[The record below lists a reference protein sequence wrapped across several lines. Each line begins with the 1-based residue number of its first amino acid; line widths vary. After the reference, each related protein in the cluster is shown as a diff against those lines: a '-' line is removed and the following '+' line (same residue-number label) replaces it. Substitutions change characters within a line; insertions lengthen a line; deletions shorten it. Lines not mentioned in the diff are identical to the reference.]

1 MLPSDTLKI
10 GKVREAF
17 VFKLLSEMLQRQIE
31 LIKQNFIKL
40 TTGI

>member
-1 MLPSDTLKI
+1 MLTSDTLKR
-10 GKVREAF
+10 GKVREAL
-17 VFKLLSEMLQRQIE
+17 VSKLLSELTQRHIQ